1 MNSTSYKL
9 MKETKKYSDFENPP
23 LGGRGGLLSL
33 LHLSDPTLPI
43 GGFSHSAGLETY
55 VQQNIVHNKSTAKS
69 FITEMLS
76 RNLQFTDA
84 AFVSLA
90 YDASAE
96 NNLKIILALD
106 EECTAVKLPIEI
118 RQASKKLGMRLQK
131 IFQSQINNELIKAY
145 SKLVQSQQTS
155 GNYCIAFGLIAHGL
169 GITKQDA
176 LHGFYYNAAAGFVT
190 NSVKLIPLGQQDGQ
204 EILFSL
210 LPLMQQLAE
219 QSMLPDKDLIGLCC
233 TGFDIRCMQHE
244 QLYSRL
250 YIS

>member
-1 MNSTSYKL
+1 MN
-9 MKETKKYSDFENPP
+9 YS
-23 LGGRGGLLSL
+23 LLNL

-55 VQQNIVHNKSTAKS
+55 VQQNIVNNKSSAKS

-106 EECTAVKLPIEI
+106 EECTAVKLPIEM
-118 RQASKKLGMRLQK
+118 RQASKKLGMRLLK

-155 GNYCIAFGLIAHGL
+155 GNYSIAFGLIAHGL
-169 GITKQDA
+169 WITKQDA
-176 LHGFYYNAAAGFVT
+176 LYGFYYNAAAGFVT

-250 YIS
+250 YMS